1 MAIDPIREWR
11 DQYARY
17 CLRVDF
23 EPLPGTTFDASV
35 KPILPELGIVRT
47 KSSPGFVFRD
57 EDLLRDGN
65 DSFEVIFAQSR
76 ALNITHRRCEIR
88 LNPGDATIMQAS
100 AIGRVGSPQRFS
112 FLEMLV
118 SSAEWETHG
127 CRAGDALM
135 QRIGTDSGALKLLR
149 AYVRSVERSP
159 LAISVEGRGIVRRHM
174 LDLMA
179 VAVTSRRRVGESSL
193 GAVAA
198 AHTHAIFDYLASHFS
213 DPELSLPKVAQS
225 LQISPRYL
233 QRLLRISG
241 ASFVAHVN
249 ELRLKHAFMLL
260 TAQDMSAAHIC
271 DIALQV
277 GFSDIS
283 YFNKLFRSRFG
294 DSPKGIRANH
304 TPVPNVHLGIT
315 RPRQIG

>member
-1 MAIDPIREWR
+1 MSATGGIGWRENSVLFDMLIPPAELEARGIRTENVLM
-11 DQYARY
+11 Q
-17 CLRVDF
+17 CLW
-23 EPLPGTTFDASV
+23 GKADAMQ
-35 KPILPELGIVRT
+35 
-47 KSSPGFVFRD
+47 
-57 EDLLRDGN
+57 LLRGYIRSLERTGLTAFGN
-65 DSFEVIFAQSR
+65 
-76 ALNITHRRCEIR
+76 HR
-88 LNPGDATIMQAS
+88 
-100 AIGRVGSPQRFS
+100 
-112 FLEMLV
+112 
-118 SSAEWETHG
+118 ET
-127 CRAGDALM
+127 
-135 QRIGTDSGALKLLR
+135 
-149 AYVRSVERSP
+149 
-159 LAISVEGRGIVRRHM
+159 VRRHII
-174 LDLMA
+174 DLMVLA
-179 VAVTSRRRVGESSL
+179 ATTHRSVGESSL

-198 AHTHAIFDYLASHFS
+198 AHTHAIFGYLASHFS